1 MKVLVIGSGG
11 REHALCWALKKSPLI
26 GELYAAPGNGGM
38 SAIADCVN
46 IPVSNHH
53 ALVEFCGKNNI
64 DFVVVG
70 PEQPLVEGLVDELE
84 EVGIA
89 AFGPNRAA
97 AILEGSKSYTKDFC
111 SRHKIPTAAYRCFS
125 NLATAEA
132 YIQQQG
138 APIVVKADGL
148 AAGKGAIVCAT
159 VDEALAAAQ
168 DVLGGLFGHA
178 GSEIV
183 VEDFMVGEEASLF
196 ALCDGKTA
204 LPLVG
209 AQDHKQVGD
218 GDTGPNT
225 GGMGAYSPAP
235 VLDDDHINEAM
246 ERIILPTLEGMAA
259 EGRAFKGV
267 LYAGLIMTDEGPK
280 LIEYNVRFGDPEC
293 QVIMARL
300 DCDLLPALQA
310 AANGTLDQI
319 DLKWRDEHA
328 VCVVMAAKGYPG
340 NYEKGTRVAG
350 LDQANAI
357 SDVTVFHAGTEAK
370 NGEIFSNG
378 GRVLGVTATAGDIEG
393 AVRKAYHGVD
403 LIDWPEGFCRRDIA
417 WRAIKRVD

>member
-1 MKVLVIGSGG
+1 
-11 REHALCWALKKSPLI
+11 
-26 GELYAAPGNGGM
+26 
-38 SAIADCVN
+38 
-46 IPVSNHH
+46 
-53 ALVEFCGKNNI
+53 
-64 DFVVVG
+64 
-70 PEQPLVEGLVDELE
+70 
-84 EVGIA
+84 
-89 AFGPNRAA
+89 
-97 AILEGSKSYTKDFC
+97 
-111 SRHKIPTAAYRCFS
+111 
-125 NLATAEA
+125 
-132 YIQQQG
+132 
-138 APIVVKADGL
+138 
-148 AAGKGAIVCAT
+148 
-159 VDEALAAAQ
+159 LAAAQ
-168 DVLGGLFGHA
+168 DVLGGLFGPA

-183 VEDFMVGEEASLF
+183 VEEFMVGEEASLF

-204 LPLVG
+204 VALVG

-235 VLDDDHINEAM
+235 VLDADRIKEAM
-246 ERIILPTLEGMAA
+246 QRIILPTLEGMAA

-300 DCDLLPALQA
+300 NCDLLPALQA

-319 DLKWRDEHA
+319 DLEWRDDHA

-340 NYEKGTRVAG
+340 SYEKGSHIAG
-350 LDQANAI
+350 LDQANAMPDI
-357 SDVTVFHAGTEAK
+357 TVFHAGTEAK
-370 NGEIFSNG
+370 NGEIVSNG
-378 GRVLGVTATAGDIEG
+378 GRVLGITATAKDIAG
-393 AVRKAYHGVD
+393 AVQKAYYGVD